1 MGKGASDAE
10 ATVNRCPC
18 FLPAADVCEARTAG
32 QFTLWLDSEDSQH
45 LECGRDGVVREAAQ
59 RKPAAAVA
67 DFKDLILLLSI
78 LLSSRFCNFPGPDEI
93 AARHIHPVCKGN
105 SERVLWSVKAW
116 GAVSAALL
124 LILLFPSLYPKAP
137 AEVTRF
143 GFSSKLD
150 RASQRGLSSMGYKS
164 ARAVPPFS
172 SHGFPG
178 MPSFH
183 DAPSFQE
190 APSFRNGMG
199 CPLLSEDVYLC
210 DPSSVHIAMTLD
222 GAYLRGSMAAV
233 FSILQHATC
242 PENVV
247 FHFLVTQNDSQF
259 RSLMHFTFPF
269 LKFKIYHF
277 EASLVRNRISSS
289 VRQALE
295 QPLNYA
301 RNYMADMLEPCVGR
315 VIYLDS
321 DLVVVDDISKLWATR
336 LGSHTV
342 AAPEYC
348 HANFSKYF
356 SSSFWGD
363 ADLAST
369 FHGRKPCYF
378 NTGVMIIDLDKW
390 RRQNCTK
397 KIEQWMEVQKER
409 RIYELGSLPPFLLV
423 FAGSIE
429 PVEHRW
435 NQHGLGGDNVKGSCR
450 PLHPGPVS
458 LLHWSGEGK
467 PWSRL
472 DSRHPCPLDSLWAPF
487 DLYVNSTY

>member
-1 MGKGASDAE
+1 MPMGKGASRVDSKVRA
-10 ATVNRCPC
+10 CSC
-18 FLPAADVCEARTAG
+18 YLPVADVCEASPAG
-32 QFTLWLDSEDSQH
+32 HFTVWLHAQDCRNLQCDRNCLSE
-45 LECGRDGVVREAAQ
+45 EGRQKKSAA
-59 RKPAAAVA
+59 RLA

-78 LLSSRFCNFPGPDEI
+78 LLSSRFCNNFS
-93 AARHIHPVCKGN
+93 VCKGS
-105 SERVLWSVKAW
+105 SEAALWSVRAW

-124 LILLFPSLYPKAP
+124 LLLLFPSVLPRTP
-137 AEVTRF
+137 AGDNNLGLNSR
-143 GFSSKLD
+143 LH
-150 RASQRGLSSMGYKS
+150 ASPQRGLLS
-164 ARAVPPFS
+164 RATGATPLSTRVLS
-172 SHGFPG
+172 
-178 MPSFH
+178 
-183 DAPSFQE
+183 SFQE
-190 APSFRNGMG
+190 APPFRNRMG
-199 CPLLSEDVYLC
+199 CPIPNENAFVC
-210 DPSSVHIAMTLD
+210 DPSSVHIVMTLD

-233 FSILQHATC
+233 FSILQHAAC

-247 FHFLVTQNDSQF
+247 FHFLATEYDSWF
-259 RSLMHFTFPF
+259 RSLLRSTFPL

-277 EASLVRNRISSS
+277 EARLVRDRISSS

-295 QPLNYA
+295 HPLNYA
-301 RNYMADMLEPCVGR
+301 RNYMADMLEPCVRR

-321 DLVVVDDISKLWATR
+321 DLVVVDDIFKLWMTR

-363 ADLAST
+363 PVLTRT
-369 FHGRKPCYF
+369 FQGRKPCYF
-378 NTGVMIIDLDKW
+378 NSGVMVIDLDKW
-390 RRQNCTK
+390 RRQNCTE
-397 KIEQWMEVQKER
+397 KIEHWMQVQKEH

-423 FAGSIE
+423 FAGSVE

-450 PLHPGPVS
+450 SLHPGPVS

-487 DLYVNSTY
+487 DLFVNSSY

>member
-10 ATVNRCPC
+10 SKARGCSC
-18 FLPAADVCEARTAG
+18 YLPVADVCEASTAG
-32 QFTLWLDSEDSQH
+32 HFTVWLHSED
-45 LECGRDGVVREAAQ
+45 CRDLQCNRNCLSKEGTRK
-59 RKPAAAVA
+59 KPAARLA
-67 DFKDLILLLSI
+67 DFKDLILVLSI
-78 LLSSRFCNFPGPDEI
+78 LLSSRFCGNFSGRPDDV
-93 AARHIHPVCKGN
+93 AAKHIHPVCKGN
-105 SERVLWSVKAW
+105 SDKVLWSVRAW

-124 LILLFPSLYPKAP
+124 LLLLFPSLLTSTP
-137 AEVTRF
+137 AGDNNVGQR
-143 GFSSKLD
+143 SRLD
-150 RASQRGLSSMGYKS
+150 TASQRGLLGLRHKAVS
-164 ARAVPPFS
+164 AVLPAPGFS
-172 SHGFPG
+172 G
-178 MPSFH
+178 ML
-183 DAPSFQE
+183 SFQE
-190 APSFRNGMG
+190 APSFRNRVG
-199 CPLLSEDVYLC
+199 CPLHNGDAYIC
-210 DPSSVHIAMTLD
+210 DPSSVHIVMTLD

-233 FSILQHATC
+233 FSILQHAAC

-247 FHFLVTQNDSQF
+247 FHFLVTEYDSWF
-259 RSLMHFTFPF
+259 RSLVRSTFPL

-277 EASLVRNRISSS
+277 KASLVKDRISSS

-301 RNYMADMLEPCVGR
+301 RNYMADMLEPCVRR

-321 DLVVVDDISKLWATR
+321 DLVVVDDIFQLWMTK

-356 SSSFWGD
+356 SSSFW
-363 ADLAST
+363 ADPVLAGT
-369 FHGRKPCYF
+369 FQGRKPCYF
-378 NTGVMIIDLDKW
+378 NTGVMVIDLDKW

-397 KIEQWMEVQKER
+397 KIEQWMQVQKER

-423 FAGSIE
+423 FAGSVE

-487 DLYVNSTY
+487 DLYVNSSY